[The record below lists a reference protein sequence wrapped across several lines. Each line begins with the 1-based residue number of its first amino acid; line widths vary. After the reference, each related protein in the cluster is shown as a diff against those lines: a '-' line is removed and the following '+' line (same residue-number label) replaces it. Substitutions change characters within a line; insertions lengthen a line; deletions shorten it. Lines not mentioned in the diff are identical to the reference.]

1 MNQRPSNI
9 ELAKKFKTFRLSG
22 QHEAAAEMI
31 TEDAYAIP
39 PISMFGEMHG
49 RDKIKQFWI
58 DHYDENQE
66 VTFETTV
73 CNNGPLDANITF
85 FIQNLAQTIAWNILS
100 VECIET
106 TGTIFCGAIN
116 ITINDIFWL
125 GTSRTSKNLQ
135 GLWF

>member
-66 VTFETTV
+66 VTFEEPEV
-73 CNNGPLDANITF
+73 EGHNGVLIKGTMKKLFMNWDTELRLTFTADGKICKLQMNISLF
-85 FIQNLAQTIAWNILS
+85 
-100 VECIET
+100 
-106 TGTIFCGAIN
+106 
-116 ITINDIFWL
+116 
-125 GTSRTSKNLQ
+125 
-135 GLWF
+135 